1 MSSEVDAFIKD
12 TEEKRIPLHKTLM
25 KAMWESATTG
35 KPKAIERHKKAQA
48 EMMRF
53 WSDSER
59 FATAKRLHES
69 SAAEGALQARQ
80 IERLYLAAAK
90 AQQDEETIE
99 RVTELEAEVR
109 ERYYNFRPEVAG
121 NRLSDNELDDVIRTS
136 RVSDAV
142 RSAWL
147 ASKEVGA
154 QVAEQVRELARLRNA
169 AAQVQ
174 GFRDH
179 FHRMLTLNE
188 IDEDELFKTFAYLE
202 KATYKPFKKVKER
215 VDALRAE
222 RFAIEVDELKPWHY
236 GDRFFQSAPEMSDLD
251 TEVLYEDKDPV
262 QLALATFEGMGLDV
276 QDVVER
282 SDLYPRDGKNQ
293 HAFCVDMDREGD
305 VRTLN
310 NLQPNERWTG
320 TLLHELGHA
329 AYDKYIDPDLPF
341 ALRTP
346 SHSLTTE
353 AIATMTGA
361 LTRDL
366 EWLREILQLPEEEAQ
381 KYAEAGQ
388 ERERAGKLIFTRWCL
403 VMTNFERALYGDPE
417 RELDEHWW
425 ELVERYQLLSRPQRM
440 APDWAAKI
448 HIALTPVYYQN
459 YELGAL
465 VAEQARHHLEADVG
479 GIVGHEGAGKWLIE
493 RFFRPGASEVWSAHV
508 KSATGEALKPD
519 YFVDAV
525 S

>member
-1 MSSEVDAFIKD
+1 MSSEVEAFISD
-12 TEEKRIPLHKTLM
+12 TESKYIPLHKALM
-25 KAMWESATTG
+25 KAMWEAATTG
-35 KPKAIERHKKAQA
+35 KPKAIERQKKAQA
-48 EMMRF
+48 KMMRF
-53 WSDSER
+53 WSDPER
-59 FATAKRLHES
+59 FASAKQLHES
-69 SAAEGALQARQ
+69 GAAEGAVQARH

-109 ERYYNFRPEVAG
+109 KQYYNYRPEVAG

-136 RVSDAV
+136 RVSEAV

-147 ASKEVGA
+147 ASKEVGT
-154 QVAEQVRELARLRNA
+154 QVAQKVRELARLRNA
-169 AAQVQ
+169 AAQAH

-179 FHRMLTLNE
+179 FQRMLILNE
-188 IDEDELFKTFAYLE
+188 IDEDELFKTFAHLE
-202 KATYKPFKKVKER
+202 KATNKPFKKLKAR
-215 VDALRAE
+215 IDALRAE
-222 RFAIEVDELKPWHY
+222 RFAIKVDALKPWHY
-236 GDRFFQSAPEMSDLD
+236 GDRFFQSAPELSDLN
-251 TEVLYEDKDPV
+251 TQALYEDKDPV
-262 QLALATFEGMGLDV
+262 QLALATFDGLGMEVRDV
-276 QDVVER
+276 IER
-282 SDLYPRDGKNQ
+282 SDLYAREGKNQ

-305 VRTLN
+305 VRTLS

-329 AYDKYIDPDLPF
+329 VYDKYIDADLPF

-353 AIATMTGA
+353 AIAMLMGA

-366 EWLREILQLPEEEAQ
+366 EWLRQILQLPEEEAQ
-381 KYAEAGQ
+381 RYAKAGE
-388 ERERAGKLIFTRWCL
+388 ERQRAGKLIFTRWCL

-417 RELDEHWW
+417 SELNEHWW
-425 ELVERYQLLSRPQRM
+425 ELVERYQLLSPPERM

-465 VAEQARHHLEADVG
+465 VAEQARHHLERDVG
-479 GIVGHEGAGKWLIE
+479 GVVGHEGAGKWLIE
-493 RFFRPGASEVWSAHV
+493 RFFRPGAREVWGAHV
-508 KSATGEALKPD
+508 KSATGEALKPR
-519 YFVDAV
+519 YFIKAV